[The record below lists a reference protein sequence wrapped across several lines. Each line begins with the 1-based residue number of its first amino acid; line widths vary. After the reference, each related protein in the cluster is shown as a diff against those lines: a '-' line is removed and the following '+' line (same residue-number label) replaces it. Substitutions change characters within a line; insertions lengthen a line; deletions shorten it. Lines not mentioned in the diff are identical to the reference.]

1 MRHLLAAGAVALA
14 VSAPAAAGDN
24 RPTLADLEPELMCP
38 ACDTTLEQSDSP
50 IANEM
55 RRFIRAR
62 IAAGDSE
69 GEIKRK
75 LVAQFG
81 PGILA
86 APPKQGFGLLAWV
99 LPLGAIVLAAI
110 VLAVLVMRWS
120 RRRSPP
126 AEEADPAR
134 NGRVRL
140 EPELERR
147 LDEELARF
155 E

>member
-1 MRHLLAAGAVALA
+1 MRRALAVIAVALA
-14 VSAPAAAGDN
+14 VPAAAVAGDE
-24 RPTLADLEPELMCP
+24 RPTLDELEAELMCP
-38 ACDTTLEQSDSP
+38 ACDTTLEQSNSP

-69 GEIKRK
+69 SEIKRK
-75 LVAQFG
+75 LAAQFG
-81 PGILA
+81 DAILA
-86 APPKQGFGLLAWV
+86 APPREGFGLLAWV
-99 LPLGAIVLAAI
+99 LPLAAI
-110 VLAVLVMRWS
+110 VAAALALAGLVWRWS
-120 RRRSPP
+120 RRRVPP
-126 AEEADPAR
+126 GEDGDASG
-134 NGRVRL
+134 NGRVTL

>member
-1 MRHLLAAGAVALA
+1 MRRLLAVLVLALA
-14 VSAPAAAGDN
+14 VPAPVVAAQE
-24 RPTLADLEPELMCP
+24 RPTLAELEPELMCP

-69 GEIKRK
+69 SEIKRK

-81 PGILA
+81 EGILA

-99 LPLGAIVLAAI
+99 LPLAGLVLAAL
-110 VLAVLVMRWS
+110 VLTVLVGRWS
-120 RRRSPP
+120 RRRLPP
-126 AEEADPAR
+126 VEEADPAR

>member
-1 MRHLLAAGAVALA
+1 MRRILAVVAVVLAVPGAALA
-14 VSAPAAAGDN
+14 SEE
-24 RPTLADLEPELMCP
+24 RPTLAELEADLMCP
-38 ACDTTLEQSDSP
+38 ACDTTLEQSNSP

-55 RRFIRAR
+55 RRFIRTR

-69 GEIKRK
+69 SEIKRQ
-75 LVAQFG
+75 LIAQFG
-81 PGILA
+81 EGILA
-86 APPKQGFGLLAWV
+86 APPKEGFGLLAWL
-99 LPLGAIVLAAI
+99 LPLAGIVLAAL
-110 VLAVLVMRWS
+110 VLAALVVRWS
-120 RRRSPP
+120 RGRPSPDGEP
-126 AEEADPAR
+126 DPSR